1 MLKTLFTEQVL
12 FYLAGGF
19 LLIAMIAQGIVAVSL
34 KRLYSA
40 AQDMGKSEH
49 SLMKLLRAK
58 YEHACMVH
66 DRVQNVRAFVD
77 KYVYEYRVCGLRL
90 YSWRRMKIICTG
102 VFTLLCVFGALGAYS
117 FGMVNMEIA
126 EYLVYGAIGTLF
138 MTVLHLLMDE
148 EYRLKAAKVYMVDF
162 LGNTYAHRYEKE
174 KAKEKQKEKVREI
187 VPEEPVVAASAP
199 VAAEET
205 EKIVEE
211 KRENFDSGKEAR
223 IREILEEFLA

>member
-1 MLKTLFTEQVL
+1 MLKALFTERVL

-34 KRLYSA
+34 KRLSSA
-40 AQDMGKSEH
+40 AQDMGKSNH

-58 YEHACMVH
+58 YEHACMAH
-66 DRVQNVRAFVD
+66 DKVQNVKAFVD

-90 YSWRRMKIICTG
+90 YSWRRMKMICTG
-102 VFTLLCVFGALGAYS
+102 VFTFLCVFGAFGAYS
-117 FGMVNMEIA
+117 FGMVNMEVA
-126 EYLVYGAIGTLF
+126 KYLVYGAIGTLF

-174 KAKEKQKEKVREI
+174 KQKVQEEQEEI
-187 VPEEPVVAASAP
+187 LEEPVLAASASA
-199 VAAEET
+199 VREET
-205 EKIVEE
+205 EKVVEE
-211 KRENFDSGKEAR
+211 KRESFDSGKEAR
-223 IREILEEFLA
+223 IRKILGEFLT